1 MAESATANLVKV
13 SNGLNSVD
21 FTGDGISDLV
31 VIGHRENF
39 NAHSFEVASFYISVQ
54 TEGGG
59 AKQWDI
65 VPLMDKN
72 KEKFEITIGGGAD
85 CVLHDFR
92 LIAGSGKV
100 PAVLILA
107 DRDMGGSYADSEK
120 VTFTFFR
127 LITRKDNI
135 AGFPPHSFERTSVKI
150 SNVHY
155 CDVTEAFQKELGIGT
170 YAQ

>member
-1 MAESATANLVKV
+1 MPIVLK
-13 SNGLNSVD
+13 LHR
-21 FTGDGISDLV
+21 FTSLRSEDGD
-31 VIGHRENF
+31 
-39 NAHSFEVASFYISVQ
+39 
-54 TEGGG
+54 

-107 DRDMGGSYADSEK
+107 DRDMGESYADSEK
-120 VTFTFFR
+120 VTFTYFR
-127 LITRKDNI
+127 LMTRKDSI
-135 AGFPPHSFERTSVKI
+135 AGFPPYSFERARVKI